1 MAWQTTVAAITA
13 AEAALGLPVDGVA
26 DEALLVAIGVD
37 PAAFVLKNGTRHATV
52 ATAQTALARVL
63 KVKVRADGVY
73 GPATSVLVRRF
84 QKSVGLKANG
94 NLNRPTWL
102 ALLNASATR

>member
-1 MAWQTTVAAITA
+1 
-13 AEAALGLPVDGVA
+13 
-26 DEALLVAIGVD
+26 
-37 PAAFVLKNGTRHATV
+37 V